1 MIRAARILEKTRAEG
16 PGLRFCLWVQGY
28 TIRCPGCYAAAL
40 QPLDGGFPVEEEE
53 LIRRIRDLAPELE
66 GVTFLGGEPFLQAE
80 ALARVAASARAEGL
94 SVLCFTGYVYEELL
108 ARDDAAVRALLEQTD
123 LLLDGP
129 YRQEERD
136 CSRPLVGSRNQ
147 SFSFLTGRYSPRDL
161 LAWKNRVEIRIGK
174 DGICRLNGMGDF
186 PALERQLQDQF
197 QRREEEYGI
206 LEF

>member
-16 PGLRFCLWVQGY
+16 PGLRFCLWVQGC

-80 ALARVAASARAEGL
+80 ALARVAAAARAEGL

-136 CSRPLVGSRNQ
+136 FSRPLVGSRNQ
-147 SFSFLTGRYSPRDL
+147 SFRFLTGRYTPRDL